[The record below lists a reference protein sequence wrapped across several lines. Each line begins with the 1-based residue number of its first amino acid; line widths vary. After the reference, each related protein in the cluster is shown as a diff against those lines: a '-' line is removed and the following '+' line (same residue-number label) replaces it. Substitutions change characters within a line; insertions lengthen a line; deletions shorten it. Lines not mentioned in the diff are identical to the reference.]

1 MAERIVVNHLT
12 RMREGHICVAGLGP
26 DGSHVRPQRR
36 HGRWTREHLHPRGVF
51 EVGAVVELGEV
62 QPDGSPPEVEDV
74 IVLDDG
80 SLRRRR
86 RLSDDAFWE
95 RLTLQSFESL
105 RDIFGEELERYQSG
119 TASVPEHA
127 GGASLGCVRADR
139 AELVVDGDRPRI
151 EFHDPD
157 LGTLNLS
164 VTDVRVCDHEHR
176 PVKQLL
182 GVVGRRLARGE
193 DVVLA
198 VGLSRAM
205 AAGSAPPAHWLQVN
219 NLHFVDYFDD
229 HPAFAP
235 YRPS

>member
-1 MAERIVVNHLT
+1 MVDRIVVNHLT
-12 RMREGHICVAGLGP
+12 RMREGHVCVAGLSP

-36 HGRWTREHLHPRGVF
+36 RGRWTREQLHPRGVF

-62 QPDGSPPEVEDV
+62 QPDGRAPEVEDV
-74 IVLDDG
+74 IVLDEG
-80 SLRRRR
+80 ELRRRR

-95 RLTLQSFESL
+95 RLTVQSSESL
-105 RDIFGEELERYQSG
+105 YDIFGEELERHRSG

-127 GGASLGCVRADR
+127 GAASLGCVRADR
-139 AELVVDGDRPRI
+139 AELVLDGDRPRI
-151 EFHDPD
+151 EFHDRD

-164 VTDVRVCDHEHR
+164 LTDVRVCDHEHR

-182 GVVGRRLARGE
+182 GIVGRRLARGE
-193 DVVLA
+193 SVVLS

-205 AAGSAPPAHWLQVN
+205 GVGDAPSAHWLQVN
-219 NLHFVDYFDD
+219 NVHFVDYFDD